1 MKYRMYKK
9 PINKAGARTFLAFND
24 WVLAAEG
31 WLSLPSVPLPNFLL
45 CVSEFCLQGQF
56 MMD

>member
-1 MKYRMYKK
+1 MYKK
-9 PINKAGARTFLAFND
+9 QINKAGARTFLAFND

-31 WLSLPSVPLPNFLL
+31 WLSLPSVPFPNLLL